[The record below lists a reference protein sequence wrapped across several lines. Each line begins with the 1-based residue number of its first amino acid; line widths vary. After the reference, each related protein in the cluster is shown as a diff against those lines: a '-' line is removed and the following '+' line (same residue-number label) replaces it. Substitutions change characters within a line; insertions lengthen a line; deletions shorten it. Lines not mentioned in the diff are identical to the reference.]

1 MPNETTGE
9 GRAPLTKPPRL
20 RRMSRADRLEARNS
34 LLLGIIRRVLDQLG
48 ADSVE
53 AAVET
58 LTSASKLN
66 LTHALTGGD
75 PKLARL
81 TQAIVLIRIEG
92 DPCRIVVTR
101 ETHGDDLWFAAD
113 STLKGMALALSPTKQ
128 ELYDKFDFY
137 VVWGDGQVYEDTYDL
152 YHITSPH
159 FETLTEHIAGLVESY
174 EILRQHEAGS
184 PIVNGVY
191 VARADQTAIGGK
203 VFYYTSSTTRTYEWH
218 QGRKLGGWKRRPV
231 ERLEDDAEPFVGRL
245 PEEIVA
251 QLPEAH
257 AEFALWQAVRQQA
270 PVEREQAA

>member
-1 MPNETTGE
+1 MPDETTGE
-9 GRAPLTKPPRL
+9 RLAPLTKPPKP

-58 LTSASKLN
+58 LTGASKLN

-75 PKLARL
+75 TKLARL
-81 TQAIVLIRIEG
+81 TQAIVLIRVEG

-101 ETHGDDLWFAAD
+101 ETAGDDLWFAAD
-113 STLKGMALALSPTKQ
+113 SILKGIALGLSPTKQ
-128 ELYDKFDFY
+128 EMYDKFDFY
-137 VVWGDGQVYEDTYDL
+137 VVWGDGKIYEDTYDL

-174 EILRQHEAGS
+174 EFLQKHEVGS

-203 VFYYTSSTTRTYEWH
+203 VFYYTSSTTRTYEWN
-218 QGRKLGGWKRRPV
+218 QGGKLGSWKRRSV
-231 ERLEDDAEPFVGRL
+231 ERVDDDAEPFVGRL

-257 AEFALWQAVRQQA
+257 AEFALWQAVCRQAFIEQ
-270 PVEREQAA
+270 EQAA

>member
-1 MPNETTGE
+1 MPDETTVE
-9 GRAPLTKPPRL
+9 GRAPLTKPPTQ
-20 RRMSRADRLEARNS
+20 RRMSRADRLETRNS
-34 LLLGIIRRVLDQLG
+34 LLLGIMRRVLDQLG
-48 ADSVE
+48 ADSIE

-81 TQAIVLIRIEG
+81 TQAIVLIRVEG

-113 STLKGMALALSPTKQ
+113 SILKGMALALSPTKQ

-137 VVWGDGQVYEDTYDL
+137 VVWGDCRVYEDTYDL

-159 FETLTEHIAGLVESY
+159 FETLTEHIAELVETY
-174 EILRQHEAGS
+174 EILQQHEAGS

-218 QGRKLGGWKRRPV
+218 QGRRLGGWKRRPV
-231 ERLEDDAEPFVGRL
+231 ERVDDDAEPFVGRL

-257 AEFALWQAVRQQA
+257 AEFAMWQAVRQQT
-270 PVEREQAA
+270 PVERERAA